1 MRRRKPADEPLV
13 IDLPP
18 GVETVAFCHPDWRGI
33 RAAAVASQLPLI
45 ERRDLG
51 SGSAQ
56 LVDALRDKGIER
68 VLVHGYPPGTE
79 ALLSDAK
86 RRGIWTSCV
95 LHSSPAQHTGDGVE
109 GSVAQRVLQLSREG
123 VIDKVGFVKKGVA
136 EAFAALGYRAEHL
149 PNRSPVV
156 STSQRIDLGEGL
168 HIGIFAEPIFRKNV
182 ATQILAAGLLSGA
195 VIHVMR
201 VPDLDYLRN
210 CRIVEHGETGW
221 SEFQDLLASMDL
233 NLYVTLSECHPMT
246 PLESYLGGVPC
257 LVSDTSELFE
267 SDPVLH
273 DLTVVRQHD
282 DPTAVA
288 KAADRLLHQRAV
300 AVERAQGWIQEADTR
315 AAEALLAFL
324 S

>member
-1 MRRRKPADEPLV
+1 MKWKKRADEPLF

-33 RAAAVASQLPLI
+33 RAAAVASELPLI

-51 SGSAQ
+51 AGSAQ
-56 LVDALRDKGIER
+56 LVEILQATGVER
-68 VLVHGYPPGTE
+68 ILVHGYPPGTE
-79 ALLSDAK
+79 ILLSEAK
-86 RRGIWTSCV
+86 RRGLWTACI

-109 GSVAQRVLQLSREG
+109 GSVAQRALELSGAG

-149 PNRSPVV
+149 PNRSPRAT
-156 STSQRIDLGEGL
+156 TSNRMDLGEGL
-168 HIGIFAEPIFRKNV
+168 HVGVFAEPIFRKNV
-182 ATQILAAGLLSGA
+182 ATQILAASMLTGA

-201 VPDLDYLRN
+201 APDLAYLRA

-221 SEFQDLLASMDL
+221 SDFQGLLASMDL

-267 SDPVLH
+267 GDAVLH
-273 DLTVVRQHD
+273 DLTVVAQHD
-282 DPTAVA
+282 NPTTVARAAMRLLEERSLAVA
-288 KAADRLLHQRAV
+288 SARN
-300 AVERAQGWIQEADTR
+300 WIRQADTR
-315 AAEALLAFL
+315 SAEALNAFL
-324 S
+324 G

>member
-1 MRRRKPADEPLV
+1 MRRRKPADQPLV

-33 RAAAVASQLPLI
+33 RAAAVASRLPLI

-56 LVDALRDKGIER
+56 LVDALRYRGIER

-79 ALLSDAK
+79 RLLSEAK
-86 RRGIWTSCV
+86 RRGLWTACV
-95 LHSSPAQHTGDGVE
+95 LHSSPAQHSGDGLE
-109 GSVAQRVLQLSREG
+109 GSVADRVLTLSREG

-136 EAFAALGYRAEHL
+136 EAFAALGYPAEHL
-149 PNRSPVV
+149 PNRSPHLGPL
-156 STSQRIDLGEGL
+156 QHMDLGEGF
-168 HIGIFAEPIFRKNV
+168 HVGVFAEPIFRKNV
-182 ATQILAAGLLSGA
+182 ATQILAAGMLTGA

-201 VPDLDYLRN
+201 APDLEYLRA

-221 SEFQDLLASMDL
+221 SDFQNLLASMDL

-282 DPTAVA
+282 NPATMAKVA
-288 KAADRLLHQRAV
+288 EHLIEERSFASARARDWIQRADV
-300 AVERAQGWIQEADTR
+300 R
-315 AAEALLAFL
+315 AAESLVAFL
-324 S
+324 G